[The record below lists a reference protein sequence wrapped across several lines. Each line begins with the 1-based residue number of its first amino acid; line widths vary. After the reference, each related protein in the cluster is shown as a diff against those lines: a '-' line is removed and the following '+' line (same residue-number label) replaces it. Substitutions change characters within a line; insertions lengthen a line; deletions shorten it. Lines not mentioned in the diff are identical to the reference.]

1 MRKIAN
7 NPSLNLSQKL
17 DLSQKQPSSSLL
29 SRYLSRCL
37 PLAVGAAYGLI
48 LLMTGLAFYGLIG
61 FDQARLQPEL
71 LVDPYILQ
79 ILGFSLEQSILSAL
93 LSVALALPIARALHF
108 IPQLQASKP
117 AFLSLCLLSF
127 VMPTLVL
134 ITGLVT
140 LLGRSG
146 VITPLLPDDWNL
158 YGLNGILIAHI
169 YLNTP
174 LAVRVLSQQ
183 MSHIPDSSWRLAQ
196 QLGLSRWQQFTH
208 VEWPALKP
216 SLLMLLG
223 FIFVLCFNSFAVV
236 LALGG
241 GPGSTTLEV
250 AIYQALKY
258 DFNLSEAL
266 TLAWLQF
273 TLAGL
278 IFALIARMGKL
289 NWLSADTASQRLQPR
304 LSTISEWL
312 HQTLYGLAWVILLL
326 PILALLPAVFDAS
339 IAKLN
344 INSLISA
351 AAYSLALGLIAALI
365 AMTLAWLLLIPI
377 RQASLKRQ
385 ENRRILYQWL
395 ATHSLV
401 APAMVLSAG
410 LYILL
415 LPRIDLD
422 RWGMVW
428 LILINSVLLLPF
440 IIAQLKPRLLQFD
453 QQYSRL
459 SENLH
464 LNFTQKIQVI
474 WPFVRPITLGS
485 FALALLLA
493 LGDVAVFSIF
503 GDSHYTTLPWLI
515 YGYAGSYRMAE
526 AAVASLI
533 LLSLCA
539 LLVYLFER
547 NTSVKNKR
555 KSTHG

>member
-1 MRKIAN
+1 MTLV
-7 NPSLNLSQKL
+7 S
-17 DLSQKQPSSSLL
+17 D
-29 SRYLSRCL
+29 SRWLK
-37 PLAVGAAYGLI
+37 PAVFAAYSLI
-48 LLMTGLAFYGLIG
+48 LLITALAFYGLIG
-61 FDQARLQPEL
+61 FDGARLQAEL
-71 LVDPYILQ
+71 LTDAYILQ
-79 ILGFSLEQSILSAL
+79 ILSFSLEQAGLSAL

-108 IPQLQASKP
+108 MPQLVAKR

-134 ITGLVT
+134 VTGLVS

-146 VITPLLPDDWNL
+146 LITPILPDGWNL
-158 YGLNGILIAHI
+158 YGLNGILIAHV

-174 LAVRVLSQQ
+174 LAVRVISQQ
-183 MSHIPDSSWRLAQ
+183 MSHIPDTSWRLAQ
-196 QLGLSRWQQFTH
+196 QLRFSRWQQFTH
-208 VEWPALKP
+208 VEWPAIKP

-289 NWLSADTASQRLQPR
+289 NWLSADTGRQRWQPSLGKQSQRL
-304 LSTISEWL
+304 
-312 HQTLYGLAWVILLL
+312 HGTLYYLSWCALLL
-326 PILALLPAVFDAS
+326 PLLALLPTVSEAS
-339 IAKLN
+339 LSKIDLPGLMQSAGF
-344 INSLISA
+344 SLLLGFA
-351 AAYSLALGLIAALI
+351 AAILAML
-365 AMTLAWLLLIPI
+365 LAWLLLIPI
-377 RQASLKRQ
+377 RRASLNRH
-385 ENRRILYQWL
+385 ENQRILFQWL
-395 ATHSLV
+395 ATHTLV
-401 APAMVLSAG
+401 APAMVLSTG

-422 RWGMVW
+422 RWGIFW

-440 IIAQLKPRLLQFD
+440 VIAQLKPRLLQFD
-453 QQYSRL
+453 QQYGRL
-459 SENLH
+459 SANLR
-464 LNFTQKIQVI
+464 LSPSEQFKVI
-474 WPFVRPITLGS
+474 WPFIRPVTKGS

-503 GDSHYTTLPWLI
+503 GDNSYTTLPWLI

-526 AAVASLI
+526 AALASL
-533 LLSLCA
+533 LLLVICA
-539 LLVYLFER
+539 LLVFMFER
-547 NTSVKNKR
+547 HLKTQTNPSASGKMIRNTRND
-555 KSTHG
+555 

>member
-1 MRKIAN
+1 MM
-7 NPSLNLSQKL
+7 NPLTG
-17 DLSQKQPSSSLL
+17 
-29 SRYLSRCL
+29 SRWLK
-37 PLAVGAAYGLI
+37 PAVVSAYSLI
-48 LLMTGLAFYGLIG
+48 LLITSLAFYGLIG
-61 FDQARLQPEL
+61 FDGAHLQPEL
-71 LVDPYILQ
+71 LTDAYILQ
-79 ILGFSLEQSILSAL
+79 ILSFSLEQAGLSAL
-93 LSVALALPIARALHF
+93 ISVALAVPIARALHF
-108 IPQLQASKP
+108 LPRLPGKR

-134 ITGLVT
+134 ITGLVA

-146 VITPLLPDDWNL
+146 LITPILPADFNL
-158 YGLNGILIAHI
+158 YGLNGILIAHV

-183 MSHIPDSSWRLAQ
+183 MSHIPDTSWRLAQ
-196 QLGLSRWQQFTH
+196 QLRFSRWQQFRQ
-208 VEWPALKP
+208 VEWPAIKP

-289 NWLSADTASQRLQPR
+289 NWLSADTASQRWQPD
-304 LSTISEWL
+304 LSRISAKTHQALYYLSWL
-312 HQTLYGLAWVILLL
+312 LLLL
-326 PILALLPAVFDAS
+326 PLLALLPTVVQVDLD
-339 IAKLN
+339 KLGLSDLVN
-344 INSLISA
+344 AAIYSLLLGFA
-351 AAYSLALGLIAALI
+351 AALF
-365 AMTLAWLLLIPI
+365 AMLLSWLLLIPV
-377 RQASLKRQ
+377 RTASLQHQ
-385 ENRRILYQWL
+385 ENRRILFQWL
-395 ATHSLV
+395 ATHTLV
-401 APAMVLSAG
+401 APAMVLSTG

-415 LPRIDLD
+415 LPRIDLEQ
-422 RWGMVW
+422 WGMLW

-440 IIAQLKPRLLQFD
+440 VIAQLKPRILQFD

-459 SENLH
+459 SANLR
-464 LNFTQKIQVI
+464 LSTVEQFRVV
-474 WPFVRPITLGS
+474 WPFIRPVAKGS

-503 GDSHYTTLPWLI
+503 GDNSATTLPWLI
-515 YGYAGSYRMAE
+515 YGYASSYRMAE
-526 AAVASLI
+526 AALASLF
-533 LLSLCA
+533 LLTICA
-539 LLVYLFER
+539 LLVFFFER
-547 NTSVKNKR
+547 HQNRGKR
-555 KSTHG
+555 PQQHQRTDQPEPSEKYL

>member
-1 MRKIAN
+1 MTHISGSRWITSAVVVAY
-7 NPSLNLSQKL
+7 SLII
-17 DLSQKQPSSSLL
+17 
-29 SRYLSRCL
+29 
-37 PLAVGAAYGLI
+37 LI
-48 LLMTGLAFYGLIG
+48 TTLAFYGLIG
-61 FDQARLQPEL
+61 FDGAHLKIRLL
-71 LVDPYILQ
+71 TDPYILQ
-79 ILGFSLEQSILSAL
+79 ILSFSLKQAGLSAL

-108 IPQLQASKP
+108 MPQLTARK

-134 ITGLVT
+134 ITGLVA
-140 LLGRSG
+140 LLGRTG
-146 VITPLLPDDWNL
+146 LIAPLLPGDWNL

-183 MSHIPDSSWRLAQ
+183 MAHIPDTSWRLAR
-196 QLGLSRWQQFTH
+196 QLRFSRWQQFTH
-208 VEWPALKP
+208 VEWPAIKP

-273 TLAGL
+273 TLAGV
-278 IFALIARMGKL
+278 IFALIARLGKL
-289 NWLSADTASQRLQPR
+289 NWLSADTSSQRWQPALGKLSQRLHR
-304 LSTISEWL
+304 ILYYLSWC
-312 HQTLYGLAWVILLL
+312 VLLL
-326 PILALLPAVFDAS
+326 PLLALLPTVSEVKPSNLDLAGLLRSAGF
-339 IAKLN
+339 
-344 INSLISA
+344 SLLLGFTA
-351 AAYSLALGLIAALI
+351 ATLAML
-365 AMTLAWLLLIPI
+365 LAWLLLIPI
-377 RQASLKRQ
+377 RRASMSHL
-385 ENRRILYQWL
+385 ENRRILLQWL
-395 ATHSLV
+395 ATHTLV
-401 APAMVLSAG
+401 APAMVLSTG

-422 RWGMVW
+422 RWGILW

-440 IIAQLKPRLLQFD
+440 VIAQLKPRLLQFD
-453 QQYSRL
+453 LQYGRL
-459 SENLH
+459 SANLK
-464 LNFTQKIQVI
+464 LSISEQLSVI
-474 WPFVRPITLGS
+474 WPFIRPVTKGS

-503 GDSHYTTLPWLI
+503 GDNTFATLPWLI

-526 AAVASLI
+526 AALASL
-533 LLSLCA
+533 LLLAICA
-539 LLVYLFER
+539 FLVFIFER
-547 NTSVKNKR
+547 HQKVRIPPASDKILRNTTND
-555 KSTHG
+555 